1 MSPHDHTSPGRGWHA
16 ACNERGLIGG
26 LFGLLFGT
34 SFEAAVSKPIA
45 RFCGVASSE
54 ARMRFGVS
62 CDTFRNGEIPS

>member
-1 MSPHDHTSPGRGWHA
+1 MVSGSSDFTAGTLPATRGQRRA
-16 ACNERGLIGG
+16 
-26 LFGLLFGT
+26 FGLLFGT
-34 SFEAAVSKPIA
+34 SFEVAVSKPIA